1 MQKFKLGSIVLF
13 LISFSSFSQEKK
25 WAIGARIG
33 EPAGL
38 NIRRYND
45 ERALELNVGTFGGI
59 WGNNRGYKKG
69 KYTSVGLAVNVN
81 YLWHGNVLKKEYI
94 KYYYGFG
101 AQFNNRK
108 FFPDDQSKAQGV
120 GILSIGGS
128 GISGLEF
135 YVPDSPLS
143 IFMEVGPYVELLK
156 SPFFLHAQGG
166 IGARFNL

>member
-1 MQKFKLGSIVLF
+1 MKKISILF
-13 LISFSSFSQEKK
+13 LFTFLTITAFSQEKK

-45 ERALELNVGTFGGI
+45 QRALELNVGTYGGI

-69 KYTSVGLAVNVN
+69 KYTSVGLAVNIN
-81 YLWHGNVLKKEYI
+81 YLWHGNVLKKEYV

-108 FFPDDQSKAQGV
+108 FFPKDQKLAQGV
-120 GILSIGGS
+120 GILSIGAS

-143 IFMEVGPYVELLK
+143 IFLEVGPYIELLK

-166 IGARFNL
+166 LGIRYNL